1 MNEALTQTKKRIQ
14 SIDILRGVIMLIMA
28 LDHVRDFFHIH
39 AIDQSPTDLAT
50 TTPLLFFTRWITH
63 FCAPTFLLFS
73 GVSAYL
79 VGLRKTK
86 KELSAFLI
94 KRGLWLVVI
103 DATVMTFALTLNPA
117 FNLIVLSVL
126 WAIGCS
132 MIILGLLVRTNIT
145 IIIVVACLIFF
156 GHNIFDFI
164 TIPKQ
169 GAASVLLPMFL
180 SGAQSFYPITNTH
193 VIAQFYVILPWTSV
207 MLFGYA
213 IGSFYQSSFE
223 AIKRKKILITA
234 GASLILLFIVLRTIN
249 IYGDPSRWSQHKN
262 TITTFLS
269 FLNTSKYPCS
279 LDFLCMTLGPALIA
293 LALLEGVQNKFTRI
307 ASVYGRVPFFY
318 YVLHFYLIRIL
329 CIILFFATGFGI
341 SNINDPKVPFLFRPS
356 TFGFELWGVYL
367 IWLFVIVAMYYPCK
381 WFDNYKRTHHKWWLS
396 YV

>member
-1 MNEALTQTKKRIQ
+1 MDAALTQTKKRIQ

-28 LDHVRDFFHIH
+28 LDHVRDFFHVH

-63 FCAPTFLLFS
+63 FCAPAFLLLS

-94 KRGLWLVVI
+94 KRGLWLIVI

-132 MIILGLLVRTNIT
+132 MIILGLLVRTNMT

-156 GHNIFDFI
+156 GHNIFDFV

-207 MLFGYA
+207 MMFGYV
-213 IGSFYQSSFE
+213 IGSLYRPVVDAVQ
-223 AIKRKKILITA
+223 RKKFLIATGVA
-234 GASLILLFIVLRTIN
+234 LTLLFIVLRTIN
-249 IYGDPSRWSQHKN
+249 IYGDPSQWSQQKN

-269 FLNTSKYPCS
+269 FLNTTKYPCS
-279 LDFLCMTLGPALIA
+279 LDFLCMTLGPVLIV
-293 LALLEGVQNKFTRI
+293 LALVERAENKFTKI
-307 ASVYGRVPFFY
+307 ASLYGRVPFFY
-318 YVLHFYLIRIL
+318 YVGHFYLIRIL

-341 SNINDPKVPFLFRPS
+341 NNINDPKVPFLFRPS
-356 TFGFELWGVYL
+356 NFGFELWGVFL
-367 IWLFVIVAMYYPCK
+367 IWLLVIAAMYYPCK

-396 YV
+396 YL